1 MSKNIVPCGG
11 FELGDSLEIKD
22 GKLDLVDGAGG
33 GGGVLVVTILEDK
46 AIEGKYTANKTFA
59 EIAAFIEN
67 GGYVVASTSE
77 GYMSMGPYIPNNNVQ
92 FSGIAEI
99 VVSVMYM
106 IKSDDSV
113 THVARTLA
121 VAT

>member
-1 MSKNIVPCGG
+1 MSKNVVPCGG

-22 GKLDLVDGAGG
+22 GKLDLAGGVGG
-33 GGGVLVVTILEDK
+33 GGGVLVVTILPDDADE
-46 AIEGKYTANKTFA
+46 EKYTANKTFA

-67 GGYVVASTSE
+67 GGYVVADTSE
-77 GYMSMGPYIPNNNVQ
+77 GYMGMGPYIPNNNVQ
-92 FSGIAEI
+92 FSGIVELVGS
-99 VVSVMYM
+99 VVYM

-113 THVARTLA
+113 TRMARMLA